1 MITKEI
7 PIIPARANSRNT
19 TRLRAAARFS
29 RRHFSRLSSGV
40 IIFSVDRILTLDHF
54 NIFVN
59 NKFVY
64 TVKRLVY
71 GNAMQMPTDI
81 PSEVSRIEGELKAM
95 GLTAAELCRR
105 CGFHQ
110 NQWIRWRN
118 GKTEPRIRT
127 WRVVIEAVSEMR
139 ASAS

>member
-1 MITKEI
+1 
-7 PIIPARANSRNT
+7 
-19 TRLRAAARFS
+19 
-29 RRHFSRLSSGV
+29 
-40 IIFSVDRILTLDHF
+40 
-54 NIFVN
+54 
-59 NKFVY
+59 
-64 TVKRLVY
+64 
-71 GNAMQMPTDI
+71 MQMPTDI

-127 WRVVIEAVSEMR
+127 WRVVIETVSEMR